1 MRNLIINRIRLYLQV
16 EFVQNKN
23 NMNSR
28 FFKHTLFNAL
38 AGVALG
44 ACCTEDV
51 SAPKVEEPLTQI
63 PFHQVKLTDN
73 FWLPRLQTQKKT
85 LVPFSLQKTEQAV
98 ENLRRVGSYLRGEI
112 VTEQFQGP
120 YYVASDLFKVMEG
133 AACLL
138 TLEKDAAL
146 EKQMDEI
153 IDVIAAA
160 QAPDGYLYEHHILP
174 SHLRNPHNHAG
185 DTPYSFVAH
194 SHELYNMGHMYEGA
208 VAYFRATGKR
218 KWLDVAEKNA
228 RHINKVFFE
237 GDPNYNGG
245 KPVLQAPGHEEI
257 ELALVKLYQA
267 TGEKLYLDMAKKF
280 IDIRGVTYKPDGKGT
295 MSYDYAQQQQPVR
308 EQRTALGHAV
318 RATYLYS
325 GMADIVAMMGD
336 TTLLPALDAIW
347 HDIVDKK
354 MHITGGLGAVPGIE
368 GFGPEYVLP
377 NKDTYNETCSALGN
391 VLFNYRMYLMSG
403 DAKYVDVAEVSLYNN
418 VLAGVNLEG
427 NRFFYVNPLEA
438 DGRKTFNHGRAG
450 RSPWFGTACCPS
462 NLARL
467 IPQVSGMIYSHTDDD
482 IFCSLYAGSTVKVPL
497 KAGSVKLEQQTDYPF
512 DGHISVTI
520 DPAPGAEKFTLWL
533 RIPSWLNDK
542 FVPGDLYAYADG
554 IDSRYT
560 LRVNGNVVKS
570 EVVNG
575 FLPVSRTWQAGDVVE
590 LDLPMEV
597 RFTVADERVIADS
610 NRLCITRGPLVYCA
624 EEEDNTHQVSS
635 YFISDGKPQ
644 AAMGV
649 FETGIMTG
657 IRTISLPAAAANGEE
672 EMSDSLTLVP
682 YYAWNNRGDN
692 EAMNV
697 WFARDAAT
705 VRSAM
710 AFPVGNIADIKATYT
725 YSNDDVMAPVD
736 GKRPANS
743 SDGTIPRWTAWPKL
757 GEKQTVEVKL
767 KKKQPIESVSVYW
780 YDDKGGVQRPVEWN
794 MEYFVDGKW
803 QEFKPYITDRFGIEL
818 DQFNMVHPASAIEAE
833 ALRLHITPK
842 KDSSVGILELT
853 IE

>member
-1 MRNLIINRIRLYLQV
+1 MFYLNLNP
-16 EFVQNKN
+16 
-23 NMNSR
+23 R
-28 FFKHTLFNAL
+28 FIWLAIACAFGGIAL
-38 AGVALG
+38 ATCSG
-44 ACCTEDV
+44 EDV
-51 SAPKVEEPLTQI
+51 SAEKVEEPLKQI
-63 PFHQVKLTDN
+63 PFNEVTLDDN

-85 LVPFSLQKTEQAV
+85 LVPFSLEKTEPAV
-98 ENLRRVGSYLRGEI
+98 ENLRRVGAYLRGEK
-112 VTEQFQGP
+112 VTERFTGP

-138 TLEKDAAL
+138 TLEKDAEL

-174 SHLRNPHNHAG
+174 EHLRNPSNYAG
-185 DTPYSFVAH
+185 KTPYSYVVH
-194 SHELYNMGHMYEGA
+194 SHELYNMGHMYEA
-208 VAYFRATGKR
+208 AIAYYRATGKR

-245 KPVLQAPGHEEI
+245 KPVMQAPGHQEI
-257 ELALVKLYQA
+257 ELALVKMYQA

-280 IDIRGVTYKPDGKGT
+280 IDIRGVTYNPNGEGVL
-295 MSYDYAQQQQPVR
+295 SYDYAQQHNPVR
-308 EQRTALGHAV
+308 EQRVAVGHAV

-325 GMADIVAMMGD
+325 GMADIVAMLGD
-336 TTLLPALDAIW
+336 TTLLPALESIW

-377 NKDTYNETCSALGN
+377 NRDTYNETCSAVGN

-438 DGRKTFNHGRAG
+438 NGRKTFNHGRAG

-482 IFCSLYAGSTVKVPL
+482 IFCSLYAGSSVEVPL
-497 KAGSVKLEQQTDYPF
+497 KAGAVKLHQQTEYPF
-512 DGHISVTI
+512 EGLVNISVE
-520 DPAPGAEKFTLWL
+520 PAVDGEEFTLWL
-533 RIPSWLNDK
+533 RIPSWLNNK
-542 FVPGDLYAYADG
+542 FVPGELYSYADG
-554 IDSRYT
+554 VESKYT
-560 LRVNGNVVKS
+560 LRVNGRRVKS
-570 EVVNG
+570 EVVDG
-575 FLPVSRTWQAGDVVE
+575 FVPVRRAGKSGDVVE
-590 LDLPMEV
+590 LDLPMDV
-597 RFTVADERVIADS
+597 RFNVADERVKADS
-610 NRLCITRGPLVYCA
+610 NRLCVTRGPLVYCA
-624 EEEDNTHQVSS
+624 EEEDNEQQVST
-635 YFISDGKPQ
+635 YFVSNVKPQ
-644 AAMGV
+644 ASVGK
-649 FETGIMTG
+649 FSEGIMNG
-657 IRTISLPAAAANGEE
+657 IYTISMPADVAFAEQDTK
-672 EMSDSLTLVP
+672 SSLTLVP

-705 VRSAM
+705 VRESM
-710 AFPVGNIADIKATYT
+710 VFPVGNIASIKATYT
-725 YSNDDVMAPVD
+725 YQNDDELAPVD
-736 GKRPANS
+736 GKQPTNS
-743 SDGTIPRWTAWPKL
+743 FDRTIPRWTAWPKV
-757 GEKQTVEVKL
+757 GEKQSVEVKL

-780 YDDKGGVQRPVEWN
+780 YDDKGGVQLPVEWN
-794 MEYFVDGKW
+794 IDYFVDGEW
-803 QEFKPYITDRFGIEL
+803 HVFKPYVTDRFGVEL
-818 DQFNMVHPASAIEAE
+818 DQFNMVHPAEPIEAE
-833 ALRLHITPK
+833 AIRINMMPK
-842 KDSSVGILELT
+842 KESSIGILELLV
-853 IE
+853 E